1 MSNSATAARPIALVG
16 QRTQALY
23 RRRVRVPR
31 SRALARA
38 SAEDGASS
46 ASVRVFTG
54 SSKEA
59 LFGAQQN
66 MLGLL
71 EASSRDDGAIL
82 AAIDE
87 LEKLN
92 PTPAP
97 ARDPSLLGKWRLR
110 WSQQQKSS
118 NFFQKLF
125 ADVAS
130 DNFQILNADDT
141 LENLVRIGPLEV
153 SATAPATAVSDSR
166 TEVRISTVDVSVGG
180 TRVWGKTLEPRPGR
194 GAGWV
199 EQLYLD
205 DELRISRGNKGSLFV
220 HSRETGTVARARGA
234 DEKDGEKAGGGR
246 VVTALTKR

>member
-1 MSNSATAARPIALVG
+1 MSASATAARSVAPQCGA
-16 QRTQALY
+16 RTQASSL
-23 RRRVRVPR
+23 RRARAPR

-38 SAEDGASS
+38 SADDGAST

-66 MLGLL
+66 MLALL
-71 EASSRDDGAIL
+71 EATSRDDAAIL

-97 ARDPSLLGKWRLR
+97 ARHNSLLGKWRLR
-110 WSQQQKSS
+110 WSQQQESS

-125 ADVAS
+125 AGVAS
-130 DNFQILNADDT
+130 DNFQILNKDDT
-141 LENLVRIGPLEV
+141 LENLVLLGPLTV
-153 SATAPATAVSDSR
+153 SATAPTQAVSDSR

-180 TRVWGKTLEPRPGR
+180 TRVWRKTLEPKPGR

-220 HSRETGTVARARGA
+220 HSREFEGTREASGNT
-234 DEKDGEKAGGGR
+234 GGGEEN
-246 VVTALTKR
+246 VTALAKR

>member
-1 MSNSATAARPIALVG
+1 MSASAIAARPIALI
-16 QRTQALY
+16 RPPTQASS

-38 SAEDGASS
+38 SADDGAST

-66 MLGLL
+66 MLALL
-71 EASSRDDGAIL
+71 EASSRDDAAIL

-110 WSQQQKSS
+110 WSQTMWLMSLS
-118 NFFQKLF
+118 TPWD
-125 ADVAS
+125 APRTS
-130 DNFQILNADDT
+130 IL
-141 LENLVRIGPLEV
+141 I
-153 SATAPATAVSDSR
+153 
-166 TEVRISTVDVSVGG
+166 
-180 TRVWGKTLEPRPGR
+180 WCK
-194 GAGWV
+194 
-199 EQLYLD
+199 
-205 DELRISRGNKGSLFV
+205 
-220 HSRETGTVARARGA
+220 
-234 DEKDGEKAGGGR
+234 
-246 VVTALTKR
+246 

>member
-1 MSNSATAARPIALVG
+1 MSTSATAARPIALFG
-16 QRTQALY
+16 SGTRRSS

-31 SRALARA
+31 SRGLARA
-38 SAEDGASS
+38 SADDGAST

-71 EASSRDDGAIL
+71 EASSRDDAAIL

-110 WSQQQKSS
+110 WSQQQASS

-125 ADVAS
+125 AGVAS

-141 LENLVRIGPLEV
+141 LENLVLLGPLTV
-153 SATAPATAVSDSR
+153 SATAPTAAVSATR

-205 DELRISRGNKGSLFV
+205 DQLRISRGNKGSLFV
-220 HSRETGTVARARGA
+220 HSREAGTAEATAMGA
-234 DEKDGEKAGGGR
+234 EKGQTNKEKAG
-246 VVTALTKR
+246 TALAKR

>member
-1 MSNSATAARPIALVG
+1 MSASATAARSVAPQCGA
-16 QRTQALY
+16 RTQASSL
-23 RRRVRVPR
+23 RRARAPR

-38 SAEDGASS
+38 SADDGAST

-66 MLGLL
+66 MLALL
-71 EASSRDDGAIL
+71 EASSRDDAAIL

-97 ARDPSLLGKWRLR
+97 ARHNSLLGKWRLR
-110 WSQQQKSS
+110 WSQQQESS

-125 ADVAS
+125 AGVAS
-130 DNFQILNADDT
+130 DNFQILNKDDT
-141 LENLVRIGPLEV
+141 LENLVLLGPLTV
-153 SATAPATAVSDSR
+153 SATAPTQAVSDSR

-180 TRVWGKTLEPRPGR
+180 TRVWRKTLSRNPAAAPGGSSSCTSTTSSGSRAGTR
-194 GAGWV
+194 GAC
-199 EQLYLD
+199 
-205 DELRISRGNKGSLFV
+205 SCTRGN
-220 HSRETGTVARARGA
+220 SRERARRAGTRGGV
-234 DEKDGEKAGGGR
+234 KKTSPRSPSGEMMS
-246 VVTALTKR
+246 